1 MEEVFYSQSKIIILT
16 NTTFFSRM
24 CSSVCVVVL
33 VKKYRCARKYNF
45 SSPYFENVYYFI
57 LARLQVKMIGQSFAL
72 SLISTINFNI

>member
-45 SSPYFENVYYFI
+45 SPYFENVYYSI
-57 LARLQVKMIGQSFAL
+57 LARLHVKMIGQSFAL